1 MLQKSILQSIDLG
14 AKIQRYSKW
23 VQTSFRIFV
32 FSRHINKFCIERTRN
47 EVNKQDQLIQL
58 KFQNKIQNGIH
69 IKMSQYGYTKGSPI
83 RDHKEKIHPETA
95 REQERLRQ
103 YLIAKEQSRYKDG
116 PTGFQKRKVPKL
128 TFNQKYGA
136 VIGGFFGLGCAT
148 LFFFN
153 PIYQFFVAP
162 LVHKVLNPNE
172 QRLRPLDPEEVFER
186 EVLLSYKVEH
196 CDEFQD
202 IKKNLG
208 NPYFF
213 FWSQKE
219 IKFSIFLT
227 DKKDQRPF
235 S

>member
-1 MLQKSILQSIDLG
+1 M
-14 AKIQRYSKW
+14 
-23 VQTSFRIFV
+23 
-32 FSRHINKFCIERTRN
+32 
-47 EVNKQDQLIQL
+47 
-58 KFQNKIQNGIH
+58 
-69 IKMSQYGYTKGSPI
+69 
-83 RDHKEKIHPETA
+83 
-95 REQERLRQ
+95 
-103 YLIAKEQSRYKDG
+103 
-116 PTGFQKRKVPKL
+116 
-128 TFNQKYGA
+128 
-136 VIGGFFGLGCAT
+136 
-148 LFFFN
+148 
-153 PIYQFFVAP
+153 AP

-208 NPYFF
+208 KPYF

-219 IKFSIFLT
+219 INFSIFLT